1 MDSAELAPLTP
12 DDVQRAL
19 DALGRGLIVRHYA
32 ESTATSEL
40 AAQVVGCEMG
50 QIAKSICL
58 MLEDARPILV
68 VASGDQRLD
77 MKKVAA
83 LHGLSAK
90 RVRMANAE
98 ECVALYGYAPGG
110 VPPLAHRHPPH
121 AVWLDQKLRRYP
133 TIYAAA
139 GSAQSL
145 FPLPTDDLPLLNG
158 GQWADVTRD
167 AETP

>member
-1 MDSAELAPLTP
+1 MSEASAPLTTEH
-12 DDVQRAL
+12 VQRAL
-19 DALGRGLIVRHYA
+19 DALGRGLLVRHYS

-40 AAQVVGCEMG
+40 AAAAIGCEVG

-58 MLEDARPILV
+58 MLEDTRPILV

-90 RVRMANAE
+90 RLRMANAE

-110 VPPLAHRHPPH
+110 VPPLGHRQPPQ
-121 AVWLDQKLRRYP
+121 AIWLDENLRRYA

-139 GSAQSL
+139 GSAQSI
-145 FPLPTDDLPLLNG
+145 FPLPVDDLPLLNG
-158 GQWADVTRD
+158 GQWANVARE
-167 AETP
+167 A

>member
-1 MDSAELAPLTP
+1 MSQHDLSPLTP
-12 DDVQRAL
+12 ADVQRAL
-19 DALGRGLIVRHYA
+19 DALGRGIVVRHYA

-40 AAQVVGCEMG
+40 AAQAIGCEVG

-58 MLEDARPILV
+58 MLEDTRPILV

-83 LHGLSAK
+83 LHSLSAK

-110 VPPLAHRHPPH
+110 VPPLGHRHPPQ
-121 AVWLDQKLRRYP
+121 AVWLDEKLRRYAI
-133 TIYAAA
+133 IYAAA
-139 GSAQSL
+139 GSAQTI
-145 FPLPTDDLPLLNG
+145 FPVATDDLPLLNG
-158 GQWADVTRD
+158 GRWADVARD
-167 AETP
+167 A

>member
-1 MDSAELAPLTP
+1 MSSPDLTPLTP

-19 DALGRGLIVRHYA
+19 DALGRGIVVHHY
-32 ESTATSEL
+32 EQSTATSEL
-40 AAQVVGCEMG
+40 AAAAIGCEVG

-83 LHGLSAK
+83 LHGLSPK

-110 VPPLAHRHPPH
+110 VPPLGHRHPPQ
-121 AVWLDQKLRRYP
+121 AVWLDEKLRRYP

-139 GSAQSL
+139 GSAQSI
-145 FPLPTDDLPLLNG
+145 FPLPVADLPLLNG
-158 GQWADVTRD
+158 GQWADVARN
-167 AETP
+167 A